1 LEDLEKLHKHAGL
14 LLPTDSLLSPIIC
27 LGIERVHVPL
37 KLVKAITDG
46 QHGPV
51 LALAA
56 RLRRSCNPAK
66 SGDKKPDEG
75 QATMMMWDMLAKA
88 LAKLED
94 DELHALAQAI
104 RAAPATEIPAVLILH
119 EIMKTTYWETM
130 VV

>member
-1 LEDLEKLHKHAGL
+1 MPADLCR
-14 LLPTDSLLSPIIC
+14 TDNLLSPIIC
-27 LGIERVHVPL
+27 LGIERVHVAL

-51 LALAA
+51 LALAN

-75 QATMMMWDMLAKA
+75 QATVMMWDMLAKA

-94 DELHALAQAI
+94 DELHALAQAYVQL
-104 RAAPATEIPAVLILH
+104 RRRRFLRS
-119 EIMKTTYWETM
+119 
-130 VV
+130 